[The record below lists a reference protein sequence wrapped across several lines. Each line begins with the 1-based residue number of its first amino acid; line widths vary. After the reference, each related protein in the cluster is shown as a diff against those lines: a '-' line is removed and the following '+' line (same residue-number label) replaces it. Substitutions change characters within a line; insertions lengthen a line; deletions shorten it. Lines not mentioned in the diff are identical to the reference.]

1 MADSTARGR
10 FVWHELMTPNG
21 AGAHEF
27 YKKTVG
33 WNTQAWEHDKSYV
46 MFVGPNGPLGAS
58 IESRDGAPQWIP
70 YVGTDEV
77 DATAQE
83 ATRRGGGVTKPTASI
98 ADGGTYAVLTDPH
111 GANFGVH
118 RGPASQ
124 QPPPVAPPKHGEF
137 SWHELAT
144 TAQPGAAFEFYSA
157 LFGWEKLSEFDMG
170 PMGIYLIFGRGG
182 TQLGGMFNKGDMGK
196 PGPAYWVSYIR
207 VKNVRDTIDRVKSAR
222 GALLNGPMDVPGGD
236 QIAQFTDPHGAFFAG
251 HTLAVD
257 VKAGAAAAPAKAAG
271 AAAPPKAARRGSA
284 KAAAKKAKK
293 APSKKKKAK
302 KKVAKKKI
310 AKKKAAKKKKAKKK
324 AAKSKRSGA
333 KKSKSAKTGKRK
345 TGKRR

>member
-33 WNTQAWEHDKSYV
+33 WKTQAWEHDKSYV

-70 YVGTDEV
+70 YVGTNEV

-111 GANFGVH
+111 GATFGVH

-170 PMGIYLIFGRGG
+170 PMGDLS
-182 TQLGGMFNKGDMGK
+182 D
-196 PGPAYWVSYIR
+196 IR
-207 VKNVRDTIDRVKSAR
+207 PRR
-222 GALLNGPMDVPGGD
+222 
-236 QIAQFTDPHGAFFAG
+236 H
-251 HTLAVD
+251 
-257 VKAGAAAAPAKAAG
+257 
-271 AAAPPKAARRGSA
+271 AARRHVQQGRHGQAGPGVLGVLCAREERSRHHR
-284 KAAAKKAKK
+284 
-293 APSKKKKAK
+293 SK
-302 KKVAKKKI
+302 
-310 AKKKAAKKKKAKKK
+310 
-324 AAKSKRSGA
+324 
-333 KKSKSAKTGKRK
+333 
-345 TGKRR
+345 